1 MTVQYIELLHRY
13 NEAVNVANDLY
24 EFFNPEQEMTPDIQ
38 ELFNRLDA
46 INSFIKE
53 LPKCQEI

>member
-1 MTVQYIELLHRY
+1 MELLHRY
-13 NEAVNVANDLY
+13 KEAVYVANDLY

-38 ELFNRLDA
+38 ELFNRLYA

-53 LPKCQEI
+53 LPKC